1 MFRQGSHVCRKPDRT
16 NGILFSSLF
25 QSGGTAVRRVT
36 PAEAAQLVA
45 DGKAV
50 LVDVREPAEWAET
63 GVAAPAVL
71 LPLSDLTGDRRQWKE
86 FLEKN
91 RDKELILY
99 CRSGN
104 RSGRAAAILGIE
116 GFKTANAGVNLKSFT
131 SCPLVMVEHRS
142 KHWSHAIQEALSMNP
157 AKILGRNGSV

>member
-1 MFRQGSHVCRKPDRT
+1 MKPT
-16 NGILFSSLF
+16 ILVSLLF
-25 QSGGTAVRRVT
+25 LAGWVACLRAADASIVA
-36 PAEAAQLVA
+36 PAEAARRVA

-116 GFKTANAGVNLKSFT
+116 GFKTANAGGFRDWLSAGLPVRKSD
-131 SCPLVMVEHRS
+131 
-142 KHWSHAIQEALSMNP
+142 QP
-157 AKILGRNGSV
+157 AR